1 MYLYKKSSLRVINPF
16 IVKHAIL
23 LYIRYIH
30 FTALL
35 LSDLPTFENAKKGD
49 LGEIAPQ
56 KGRFFS
62 RNQEILGIFFHAK
75 EGEWGDYFSKTGDLG
90 EV

>member
-1 MYLYKKSSLRVINPF
+1 MLI
-16 IVKHAIL
+16 A
-23 LYIRYIH
+23 
-30 FTALL
+30 
-35 LSDLPTFENAKKGD
+35 DLPTFENAKKGD

-62 RNQEILGIFFHAK
+62 RNQEILGRFFHAK